1 MTASEREQELP
12 ETECFDF
19 HFELLVIDI
28 HLHKSW
34 WCLVN
39 RWSIYSVNIPCGS
52 NHYNPTRGV

>member
-39 RWSIYSVNIPCGS
+39 RWSIYSVNIPCM
-52 NHYNPTRGV
+52 